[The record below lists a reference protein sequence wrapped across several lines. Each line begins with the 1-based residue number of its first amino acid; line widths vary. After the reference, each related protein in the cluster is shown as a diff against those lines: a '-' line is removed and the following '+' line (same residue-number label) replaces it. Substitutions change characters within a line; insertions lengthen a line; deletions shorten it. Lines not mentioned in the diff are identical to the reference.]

1 MKTILTVLILLLCN
15 INANAQVSLEWDVTH
30 NGSANLNDEGKSI
43 VYDGQGNVVVTGNVI
58 STGINYDIATVK
70 YNSAGVRQWAVVFN
84 GPGNDADYAVDIA
97 TDNAANIYV
106 AGKSRN
112 NGDYDMLLIKYN
124 SAGVQQWAVTWNSP
138 SGLTDEGYSVIVDN
152 NQNAYITGYAEISG
166 FNTNYVTV
174 KYNSSGVLQWARQY
188 DGPIAN
194 SPDAAFFVESDQSG
208 NVYVTGTST
217 APGTGSDFL
226 TIKYNPQGD
235 SVWVRRFAGPGNS
248 HNEIPQGLDV
258 DQSGNVYITGFYSGP
273 QSIDYMTIKYNT
285 SGTQQ
290 WAIAYDSTHGQDIP
304 EDITVDPNGN
314 VFVTGRSRINSTY
327 NDFCTIKYNSSGVRQ
342 WLRVYDN
349 LTESRDDIGLDVE
362 ADAQGNVY
370 VTGITNEDGSNYS
383 IITIKY
389 DAGGVQK
396 WLAEYDETDDDECY
410 QMVLDQSNNVYVIG
424 FKDDVNADFL
434 TLKYSQ
440 TIGINQIATE
450 IPDGFSLH
458 QNYPNPF
465 NPVTKIRFDVPSSSH
480 FSNVRLTVFDA
491 AGRKVEELVNQILA
505 AGSYEADFNAGNR
518 SSGVYFYE
526 LAAGDFTETKKMVVL
541 K

>member
-15 INANAQVSLEWDVTH
+15 LNIKSQVSLEWGETY

-70 YNSAGVRQWAVVFN
+70 YNSAGIQQWAAVFN
-84 GPGNDADYAVDIA
+84 GQGNDADYALDVA
-97 TDNAANIYV
+97 ADNAANIYV
-106 AGKSRN
+106 AGKSRI

-124 SAGVQQWAVTWNSP
+124 SAGVQQWAVTWDSP
-138 SGLTDEGYSVIVDN
+138 SGMTDEGYSVTVDN

-174 KYNSSGVLQWARQY
+174 KYNSAGVLQWAKQY
-188 DGPIAN
+188 NGPITN
-194 SPDAAFFVESDQSG
+194 SPDLAYFIESDPLG

-235 SVWVRRFAGPGNS
+235 SVWVKRFAGPGNS
-248 HNEIPQGLDV
+248 FNEIPQGMDV
-258 DQSGNVYITGFYSGP
+258 DQNGNVYVTGFYSGLS
-273 QSIDYMTIKYNT
+273 SIDYMTIKYNT

-290 WAIAYDSTHGQDIP
+290 WAMAYDSTNGQDIP
-304 EDITVDPNGN
+304 EDIAVDVNGN
-314 VFVTGRSRINSTY
+314 VFVTGRSRINSSY
-327 NDFCTIKYNSSGVRQ
+327 NDYCTIKYNASGVRQ
-342 WLRVYDN
+342 WLRVYN
-349 LTESRDDIGLDVE
+349 NPTESRDDIGLDVE
-362 ADAQGNVY
+362 TDALGNVY
-370 VTGITNEDGSNYS
+370 VAGISNEDGSNYS

-410 QMVLDQSNNVYVIG
+410 QMVLDQSNNVYIIG
-424 FKDDVNADFL
+424 FENDINADFL

-440 TIGINQIATE
+440 TIGINQISTE

-465 NPVTKIRFDVPSSSH
+465 NPVSKIRFDVPSASQL
-480 FSNVRLTVFDA
+480 SNVRLTVFDA

-505 AGSYEADFNAGNR
+505 AGSYEAEFNAGNR

-526 LAAGDFTETKKMVVL
+526 LAAGDFTQRKKMVVL